1 MLSWQGAECPYV
13 QSECLLLPDTSIMP
27 PRDMPLAIEL
37 VNNSTVFS
45 FADLQNF
52 DATKVHVQNQ
62 NSAWGTQVREGEL
75 VRYQVKAK
83 NSNVAGATVIIKDA
97 TGLPIYEL
105 TTDEF
110 GFTQQ
115 VSLPSDFL
123 LDRNWNHFV
132 GESDVT
138 IPGALDDDGNPI
150 VVTEDTC
157 SDGYDNDGDTY
168 VDDEDTDCVNGRE
181 LPFYIVEAYKFNK
194 GKKDFNFVLSGPVDD
209 IINLDNLRPGVT
221 IEQYDGD
228 SFAIN
233 AVITGS
239 AWDGQ
244 LGGQTDYLAYQLQFG
259 LVDRVEIQPPGSSD
273 WYYAVDTS
281 GACLLYTSPSPRD

>member
-1 MLSWQGAECPYV
+1 
-13 QSECLLLPDTSIMP
+13 
-27 PRDMPLAIEL
+27 
-37 VNNSTVFS
+37 
-45 FADLQNF
+45 
-52 DATKVHVQNQ
+52 
-62 NSAWGTQVREGEL
+62 
-75 VRYQVKAK
+75 VKAK

-115 VSLPSDFL
+115 VSLPSNFL

-132 GESDVT
+132 GETDVVVPGSDD
-138 IPGALDDDGNPI
+138 GQGNPI
-150 VVTEDTC
+150 VLTENTC
-157 SDGYDNDGDTY
+157 SDGYDNDGDTF
-168 VDDEDTDCVNGRE
+168 VDDADTDCVNGRE

-194 GKKDFNFVLSGPVDD
+194 GKKDFDFVLSGAIDE
-209 IINLDNLRPGVT
+209 IINLDNLRPSVT
-221 IEQYDGD
+221 VEQYDGD

-244 LGGQTDYLAYQLQFG
+244 LGGQTDFLANELQFG
-259 LVDRVEIQPPGSSD
+259 LVNRVEI
-273 WYYAVDTS
+273 
-281 GACLLYTSPSPRD
+281 